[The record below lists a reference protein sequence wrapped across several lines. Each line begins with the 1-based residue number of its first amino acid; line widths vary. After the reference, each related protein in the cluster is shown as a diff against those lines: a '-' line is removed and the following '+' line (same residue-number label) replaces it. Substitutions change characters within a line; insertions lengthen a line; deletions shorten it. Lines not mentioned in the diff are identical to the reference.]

1 MYTSPVSTR
10 RGFTLVELLV
20 VIAIIGALVA
30 LLMPAVQAAR
40 EASRRATCG
49 NNLKQLGLALH
60 HYHETYSA
68 CPPAGIFITGS
79 SGLGS
84 LGVSA
89 QARLLPFIEKQSVR
103 DLIRFD
109 LPWND
114 PLNQPASTMAVSVF
128 RCPSDAN
135 SLIPPNAGAANN
147 YYVNQGS
154 EIIYGNP
161 WWPQYANTPNA
172 TMPPPSGVFYFESGI
187 KFADIL
193 DGLSTTAAFCEK
205 VTGDFNNGVSSPD
218 SDTYRPG
225 TYPATPDAALADCL
239 AVNTA
244 DLTRQGYSN
253 VGAPW
258 LQSYHS
264 TTVYFHVAPPNQR
277 SCMYPPGRIMTTANS
292 RHPGGVQL
300 GLCDGSVRFVTDSI
314 AIPVWRALGTRR
326 GRESIRDF

>member
-1 MYTSPVSTR
+1 MRSLR

-40 EASRRATCG
+40 EASRRAACG

-60 HYHETYSA
+60 HYHETYGA
-68 CPPAGIFITGS
+68 CPPAGMLLTTPT
-79 SGLGS
+79 GLGAR
-84 LGVSA
+84 GVSA
-89 QARLLPFIEKQSVR
+89 QARLLPFIEQQNVR
-103 DLIRFD
+103 DLVRAD
-109 LPWND
+109 RPWND
-114 PLNQPASTMAVSVF
+114 PLNQRALAMPIAVF

-154 EIIYGNP
+154 GIMYFNP
-161 WWPQYANTPNA
+161 WSPQNANTPNA
-172 TMPPPSGVFYFESGI
+172 TMPPPSGVFYFDSAI

-193 DGLSTTAAFCEK
+193 DGLSSTAAFCEK

-218 SDTYRPG
+218 SDTFRPG
-225 TYPATPDAALADCL
+225 TYPSTPDQALADCL

-300 GLCDGSVRFVTDSI
+300 GLCDGGVRFVADSVDVL
-314 AIPVWRALGTRR
+314 VWRALGTRR
-326 GRESIRDF
+326 GREPIRDF

>member
-1 MYTSPVSTR
+1 MYTSR

-79 SGLGS
+79 SGLGG

-114 PLNQPASTMAVSVF
+114 PLNQPARTMAVSVF

-154 EIIYGNP
+154 DIIYGNP

-172 TMPPPSGVFYFESGI
+172 SMPPPSGVFYFESGI
-187 KFADIL
+187 KFADMELIGIPHRVVVSER
-193 DGLSTTAAFCEK
+193 GLK
-205 VTGDFNNGVSSPD
+205 D
-218 SDTYRPG
+218 
-225 TYPATPDAALADCL
+225 
-239 AVNTA
+239 
-244 DLTRQGYSN
+244 
-253 VGAPW
+253 
-258 LQSYHS
+258 
-264 TTVYFHVAPPNQR
+264 
-277 SCMYPPGRIMTTANS
+277 GRIEYQARRSAEPQSVALQDAVRSVQS
-292 RHPGGVQL
+292 RV
-300 GLCDGSVRFVTDSI
+300 C
-314 AIPVWRALGTRR
+314 
-326 GRESIRDF
+326 EE